1 MPTDAVAPEP
11 FGTKKFIGRRCAME
25 LVPNAVVNLGVG
37 IPEKVAT
44 VAGEEGF
51 ADQLTLTTES
61 GMIGGVQAAAAP
73 LVQELTVGVNYLK
86 SASLISM
93 MAADLMLH
101 ILVLRN
107 VTLMVTLT

>member
-1 MPTDAVAPEP
+1 
-11 FGTKKFIGRRCAME
+11 ME

-61 GMIGGVQAAAAP
+61 GMIGGVPSGGGSFGA
-73 LVQELTVGVNYLK
+73 GVNGWGELPEDVYK
-86 SASLISM
+86 RQV
-93 MAADLMLH
+93 MALPGK
-101 ILVLRN
+101 IFS
-107 VTLMVTLT
+107 